1 MEVSLRSFCIRTML
15 VLVVFVSV
23 NAGEEKDEQ
32 RLRLKETQELLSSKN
47 SSMAD
52 WYDDA
57 WSEHTMEDPEIVA
70 EMVDE

>member
-52 WYDDA
+52 W
-57 WSEHTMEDPEIVA
+57 
-70 EMVDE
+70 